1 MSAALDL
8 NRLARDLGGEVSGGQ
23 VIAPGPNHSK
33 SDRSLAVRLDP
44 GAPEGFMVHSFCG
57 DDALACRDHVR
68 RKGGLPE
75 WRPAERGL
83 SPVEKIA
90 ARGRVVATYDYL
102 DANGEPWLRVCR
114 KEPKGFY
121 QQRWNGSAWEAGK
134 PRGQAIPYRLPE
146 MLAAVHDAVL
156 ICEGEKD
163 ADALAARGFVA
174 TTASEGAGKWSP
186 DLNRWF
192 EGKAVYVLPDN
203 DKAGEDHAAL
213 VAANLHGVAAEVRIV
228 RLPGLPEKGD
238 VSDYIHANGTADLID
253 LCKASAP
260 YTAPR
265 KANDNAKAKRTSF
278 TASELW
284 DMSFPP
290 IAWVVPDYVAAG
302 LTLLV
307 GAPKLGKSW
316 LSLDICRAVAEGGY
330 VLGDR
335 HCQQGSALYAALE
348 DNPRRIKDRLHKVC
362 GRKPGDGFTVWTEMN
377 PLDKGGLDELRAWIE
392 SAEAPRLIVLDVLNK
407 IRAAKT
413 KNDDPYQYDY
423 NSMTPLKEL
432 ADEFNLAIVV
442 VHHTRKA
449 EAGDKLERTSGT
461 NGLTG
466 AADTTII
473 LDRDG
478 EGVTLSGRGRDIEE
492 FETAVQFDRDNC
504 RWRVLGDAVEVR
516 RSDERKLILDA
527 LATTTEPMTSREL
540 SDVTDQPDGNV
551 RRMLA
556 KMAKAGEVEKAARG
570 KYRLPTIPPG
580 NIGNNGNKQ
589 GAGQ

>member
-1 MSAALDL
+1 MSAVAFDL
-8 NRLARDLGGEVSGGQ
+8 HRLARDLGGEVSGGQ
-23 VIAPGPNHSK
+23 VLAPGPNHSK
-33 SDRSLAVRLDP
+33 GDKSLAVRLDP
-44 GAPEGFMVHSFCG
+44 GAPEGFVVHSFAG
-57 DDALACRDHVR
+57 DDPMACRDYVR
-68 RKGGLPE
+68 SKGGLPD
-75 WRPAERGL
+75 WRPTERGP

-90 ARGRVVATYDYL
+90 ARGRVVATYDYQ

-134 PRGQAIPYRLPE
+134 PRGPAIPYRLPE
-146 MLAAVHDAVL
+146 LLAAVHDTVL

-163 ADALAARGFVA
+163 ADTLTARGFVA

-192 EGKAVYVLPDN
+192 EGKTVYLLPDN

-213 VAANLHGVAAEVRIV
+213 VASNLHGVAAEVRIV
-228 RLPGLPEKGD
+228 RLPGLPDKGD
-238 VSDYIHANGTADLID
+238 VSDYIEANGTAGLID

-260 YTAPR
+260 YTAAR
-265 KANDNAKAKRTSF
+265 KANDNAKDKRTSF

-290 IAWVVPDYVAAG
+290 VAWVVPDYIAAG

-335 HCQQGSALYAALE
+335 HCEQGSALYAALE

-423 NSMTPLKEL
+423 NSMTPRKEL

-492 FETAVQFDRDNC
+492 FETALEFDKDTC
-504 RWRVLGDAVEVR
+504 RWRVLGD
-516 RSDERKLILDA
+516 
-527 LATTTEPMTSREL
+527 
-540 SDVTDQPDGNV
+540 DV
-551 RRMLA
+551 
-556 KMAKAGEVEKAARG
+556 
-570 KYRLPTIPPG
+570 PPS
-580 NIGNNGNKQ
+580 
-589 GAGQ
+589 